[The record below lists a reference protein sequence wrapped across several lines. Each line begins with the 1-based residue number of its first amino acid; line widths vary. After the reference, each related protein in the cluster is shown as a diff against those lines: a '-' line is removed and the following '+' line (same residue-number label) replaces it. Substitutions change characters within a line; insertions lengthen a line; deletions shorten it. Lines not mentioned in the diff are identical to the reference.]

1 MKNFKI
7 LIEKL
12 KRRELLKFLFW
23 KTGLQKFFRYQIFT
37 NPIRFFKYIY
47 FKNKIINNL
56 KHDKKYLKNKFN
68 LLRNKKSDIF
78 LHLDT
83 LYEYAK
89 ESNSVFETGVRG
101 VVSSWAFL
109 NGLYDSENKRPILF
123 LNDIEECDIFD
134 LQQVSNNLSIDLKWS
149 WEDNLSLEATS
160 NFDIVFI
167 DTLHVYGQ
175 LIRELDKFSKIC
187 DKYIILHDTTV
198 DGADGEILRRN
209 LDINNFSQMLNMP
222 KNELSKGL
230 WPAVEEF
237 LHTNKNWVLHKK
249 FEFNNGLT
257 ILKKIY

>member
-89 ESNSVFETGVRG
+89 
-101 VVSSWAFL
+101 
-109 NGLYDSENKRPILF
+109 
-123 LNDIEECDIFD
+123 
-134 LQQVSNNLSIDLKWS
+134 
-149 WEDNLSLEATS
+149 
-160 NFDIVFI
+160 
-167 DTLHVYGQ
+167 
-175 LIRELDKFSKIC
+175 
-187 DKYIILHDTTV
+187 
-198 DGADGEILRRN
+198 
-209 LDINNFSQMLNMP
+209 
-222 KNELSKGL
+222 
-230 WPAVEEF
+230 
-237 LHTNKNWVLHKK
+237 
-249 FEFNNGLT
+249 
-257 ILKKIY
+257 